1 MWFTWKD
8 FLALLLK
15 FVQST
20 RQERGNGKV
29 SPSWFLQRG
38 RDKFVLRFHLKEEK
52 KKHEKVTDGG
62 KFSPIFPSP
71 QSDRKHVL
79 RVLYI
84 SIAIAEKRNE
94 NCEKLYFV
102 ESCLRDH
109 WHFLFFAQNL
119 SFFLRS
125 GAPDWCSCSES
136 YFSGRMKNLVLFRW
150 KKKPGTRRNEFVG
163 ITEWIYLLSLCFVN
177 WDLWSDPK
185 VKQFF
190 FLWNNQLAL
199 INICKSMPE
208 IGRSNYLSLIC
219 RFCPFLFF
227 SYSGKYFEQLL
238 QHDFFWTVYTVL

>member
-1 MWFTWKD
+1 ME
-8 FLALLLK
+8 LYGLLRKTFWLCSSSSRAHARK
-15 FVQST
+15 V
-20 RQERGNGKV
+20 GNGNV

-38 RDKFVLRFHLKEEK
+38 RDKFVLRFHLKK
-52 KKHEKVTDGG
+52 KKQEKVTDGG

-119 SFFLRS
+119 SFLKRS
-125 GAPDWCSCSES
+125 GAPDWCGSSSES
-136 YFSGRMKNLVLFRW
+136 YFSGRMKNLVLLWW
-150 KKKPGTRRNEFVG
+150 KKTEKRKNEFVG

-185 VKQFF
+185 VKRSWNSFF
-190 FLWNNQLAL
+190 VKQ
-199 INICKSMPE
+199 ST
-208 IGRSNYLSLIC
+208 GV
-219 RFCPFLFF
+219 
-227 SYSGKYFEQLL
+227 
-238 QHDFFWTVYTVL
+238 D